1 MQCNLSQKLYN
12 TDLYSVYLYIYIIY
26 ILKYI
31 IIRIYLIILWSQ
43 FSSNVLLLQFGPI
56 TPHLHRLHK
65 LHSLS
70 FLVHRVPPGEK
81 GRNITKL
88 YPLTLH
94 LHHGFC
100 MFLYVFIPDWET
112 FWSNTIATEK
122 RCLFEDGITPHRLNA
137 AGCPHASSAELFPF
151 PFAGPFPFPFAA
163 PLAAGTCHAN
173 CNTIPCHSCPL
184 QILLHKL
191 IALPASAA
199 SLASSATSAF
209 TSLTSFVSGLAAG
222 TSAAFGSSAD
232 GAASRPKQLPSII
245 KHVVCQ
251 ASLQ

>member
-1 MQCNLSQKLYN
+1 MCCSCSLDQLPPTFTGSTNFTALASWFTGC
-12 TDLYSVYLYIYIIY
+12 
-26 ILKYI
+26 
-31 IIRIYLIILWSQ
+31 
-43 FSSNVLLLQFGPI
+43 
-56 TPHLHRLHK
+56 HR
-65 LHSLS
+65 
-70 FLVHRVPPGEK
+70 

-88 YPLTLH
+88 HPLTLH

-191 IALPASAA
+191 IALPASAG

-245 KHVVCQ
+245 KHEVCQ
-251 ASLQ
+251 ASLQWYQVPLPWCLIYPGCV